1 MVKQRLCE
9 KVTDP
14 VSQNSLALTKKS
26 YRVMYHSYGTFLLCF
41 QKVNLAHSA
50 IKISY
55 FDPAPEVTILA
66 LKRGTRSTD
75 KKVILLH

>member
-9 KVTDP
+9 TVTDP
-14 VSQNSLALTKKS
+14 YGVSEFLSLDKED
-26 YRVMYHSYGTFLLCF
+26 GTFLLCF

-55 FDPAPEVTILA
+55 FEPAPEVTILA